1 MGSNQVRMLR
11 NCVPNQHALETELL
25 VHICFVAGVYSRL
38 LTKQPETQS
47 SLSTCTYVRIVH
59 DIDQDWIILIAVHYH
74 LVTVFIVHM
83 ERFPLDR
90 SDWTQNQFNIV
101 DW

>member
-59 DIDQDWIILIAVHYH
+59 DIDHPDCY
-74 LVTVFIVHM
+74 
-83 ERFPLDR
+83 PLPFGNCIHSTYGTFSFRPFRLDTK
-90 SDWTQNQFNIV
+90 SIQYC
-101 DW
+101 